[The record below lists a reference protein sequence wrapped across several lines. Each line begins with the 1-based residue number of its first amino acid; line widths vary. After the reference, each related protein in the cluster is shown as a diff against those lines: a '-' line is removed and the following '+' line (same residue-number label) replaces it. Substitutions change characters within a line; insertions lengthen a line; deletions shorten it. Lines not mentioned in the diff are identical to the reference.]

1 MKNKQSSKLLTTFI
15 TASILSSGVTYKIL
29 THQDNFASRHIASE
43 QAVVEEVK
51 DKPTTP
57 KEQVT
62 QGAERI
68 NIQELN
74 LRIKILNDE
83 VKSELSK
90 ISKKEKID
98 IKDLKK
104 QLEKISKLLADH
116 QSDLLFFSQEVSKK
130 EENKIVIE
138 NMENNI
144 QNVQDSVTLISGF
157 IAIIDSKDSKVSALE
172 DKLCGQDKKISNLA
186 SKVDDLV
193 SINEKIIK
201 EKAEEVKASKE
212 KTDKVTKKFEQT
224 FLGMSNMFQQ
234 LAAQSQSLQAPNF
247 LGNPYSS
254 YMGINPYGF
263 MPPMTGYGIYSGMQ
277 MPQQSNS
284 NGIQTQYNFYD
295 NYDSFGYGNGFDNNN
310 YYDKDYRMINNMNM
324 PNISRELA
332 SPQGYFNF

>member
-1 MKNKQSSKLLTTFI
+1 MKKKQSSKLITTFI

-29 THQDNFASRHIASE
+29 THQDNFTSRNIASY
-43 QAVVEEVK
+43 QTVIEEAK

-57 KEQVT
+57 KEQIA
-62 QGAERI
+62 QGAKRI
-68 NIQELN
+68 GIQELS

-104 QLEKISKLLADH
+104 QLKKITTLLEGH
-116 QSDLLFFSQEVSKK
+116 QSDLLLFSKDVNKK
-130 EENKIVIE
+130 EENKKIIE
-138 NMENNI
+138 NMEHNI
-144 QNVQDSVTLISGF
+144 QDVQDSVTLISGF
-157 IAIIDSKDSKVSALE
+157 IAIIDSKDNKVSALE
-172 DKLCGQDKKISNLA
+172 DKLCGQDKKLSNL
-186 SKVDDLV
+186 SNKVDDLV

-212 KTDKVTKKFEQT
+212 KTDKITQKFEQT

-234 LAAQSQSLQAPNF
+234 LAAQSQSLQTPNF

-284 NGIQTQYNFYD
+284 NGIQSQYNFYD
-295 NYDSFGYGNGFDNNN
+295 NYDGFGYGNGLDHNS
-310 YYDKDYRMINNMNM
+310 YYNQDYKIMNNMNM